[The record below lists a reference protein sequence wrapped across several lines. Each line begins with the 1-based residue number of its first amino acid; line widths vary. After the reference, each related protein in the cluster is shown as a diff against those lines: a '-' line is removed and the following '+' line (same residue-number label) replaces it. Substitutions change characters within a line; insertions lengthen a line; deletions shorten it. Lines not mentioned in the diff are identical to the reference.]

1 MSISNFEFRIAAAAP
16 RRRAARALL
25 FVALSGVA
33 VPACQY
39 EGGTDA
45 AAVPTTASAARP
57 SPTVPPVQATPPAA

>member
-1 MSISNFEFRIAAAAP
+1 M
-16 RRRAARALL
+16 
-25 FVALSGVA
+25 ALSGVA